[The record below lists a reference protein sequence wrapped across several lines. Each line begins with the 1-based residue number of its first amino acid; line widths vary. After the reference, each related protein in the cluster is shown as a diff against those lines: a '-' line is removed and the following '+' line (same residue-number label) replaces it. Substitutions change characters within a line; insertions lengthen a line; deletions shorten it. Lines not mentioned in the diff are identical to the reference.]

1 MKDTNPVRKEK
12 FEHLKNASSLP
23 FGKRMRYYFDFFKF
37 PLLGILIVGILVF
50 FFVKEVIFAPEV
62 IFYGVIVNRT
72 EVTAITD
79 DEFIRSFPEY
89 GNYNT
94 KREKIYFSSDMFFN
108 DSDIESAA
116 KLIANASSGDINVM
130 ICNKDTFDRLSQAG
144 LFADLDN
151 YPELK
156 AKYSDSLLSYDHT
169 KNATPEDDS
178 LGIKTYGI
186 DISDSAVLKSLN
198 AFHEDEKTYLCI
210 GLNSNTSDVV
220 LSFIDWIAP

>member
-50 FFVKEVIFAPEV
+50 FFVKEVIFAPKV

-72 EVTAITD
+72 EVAAMTD
-79 DEFIRSFPEY
+79 DEFIKSFPEY
-89 GNYNT
+89 DSYNT
-94 KREKIYFSSDMFFN
+94 KQERIYFSSDMFFN

-116 KLIANASSGDINVM
+116 KLIANASSGDINVL
-130 ICNKDTFDRLSQAG
+130 ICNEDTFMRLSQAG

-156 AKYSDSLLSYDHT
+156 AKYSDSVLSYDHT
-169 KNATPEDDS
+169 KNDTSEDDS
-178 LGIKTYGI
+178 LGIRPYGI
-186 DISDSAVLKSLN
+186 DISDSAVLKSYN
-198 AFHEDEKTYLCI
+198 VFHDDENIYLCI
-210 GLNSNTSDVV
+210 GLNSNTNDVV
-220 LSFIDWIAP
+220 LSFIDWIAK

>member
-72 EVTAITD
+72 EVTSITD
-79 DEFIRSFPEY
+79 DEFIKSFPEY
-89 GNYNT
+89 ETFNT
-94 KREKIYFSSDMFFN
+94 NRKKIYFSSDMFFN

-116 KLIANASSGDINVM
+116 KLIANASSGDINVL
-130 ICNKDTFDRLSQAG
+130 ICNEETFMRLSKAGLLESLDTF
-144 LFADLDN
+144 
-151 YPELK
+151 PELK
-156 AKYSDSLLSYDHT
+156 QKYSDSVLTYDHT
-169 KNATPEDDS
+169 KNDTPEDDS
-178 LGIKTYGI
+178 LGIKPYGI
-186 DISDSAVLKSLN
+186 KISESAELKSLN
-198 AFHEDEKTYLCI
+198 AFKEGEDIYLCI
-210 GLNSNTSDVV
+210 GINSNMNDTV
-220 LSFIDWIAP
+220 LAFIEWISR

>member
-79 DEFIRSFPEY
+79 DEFIKSFPDY
-89 GNYNT
+89 SKYNT
-94 KREKIYFSSDMFFN
+94 NREKIYFSSDMFFN

-169 KNATPEDDS
+169 KNDTPEDDS
-178 LGIKTYGI
+178 LGIKAYGI

-198 AFHEDEKTYLCI
+198 AFHENEKTYLCI